1 MPKVK
6 GRKQRKL
13 RKDRINFLMR
23 LCPRQHQQ
31 LKRLAEHRQETIALI
46 IECYLEYMLLG
57 EIAKLDRQQEQERMV
72 VAVVPNFEAELY
84 QEAYSEVESLVGS
97 AWLRMGEKSFG
108 FYSHVSLRGR
118 SQISSDDGY
127 DQARLSED

>member
-46 IECYLEYMLLG
+46 IKRMLLG
-57 EIAKLDRQQEQERMV
+57 VIARRDREQEQQRMPM
-72 VAVVPNFEAELY
+72 AVVPNFEAEPY
-84 QEAYSEVESLVGS
+84 QEAYSEGESLVGS
-97 AWLRMGEKSFG
+97 
-108 FYSHVSLRGR
+108 V
-118 SQISSDDGY
+118 
-127 DQARLSED
+127 